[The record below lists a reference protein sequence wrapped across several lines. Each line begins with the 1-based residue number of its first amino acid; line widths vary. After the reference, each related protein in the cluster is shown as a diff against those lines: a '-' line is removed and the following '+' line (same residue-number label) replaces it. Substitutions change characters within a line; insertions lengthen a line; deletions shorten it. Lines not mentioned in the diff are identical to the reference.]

1 MNPRISE
8 LRAMLH
14 RYNHQYYVE
23 NAPSISDQEFDKLMA
38 ELITLEQNHPECY
51 DPNSPSQRVGS
62 DLSIDFTQVT
72 HEHPM
77 LSLANTYNR
86 KEVGDFYDRVMQGLE
101 GEPFEVCAE
110 LKFDGLSISL
120 IYEEGRLVRALTRGD
135 GLQGDDVTANV
146 RTIRSIPLVL
156 TAGEKWPARFEIRGE
171 ILMPWKSFDRLNA
184 EREAREENL
193 FANPRNAASGTLK
206 SKDSRVVAQRQ
217 LDAYFY
223 YLILDESEGK
233 DYKSHYD
240 NMQKAKKWG
249 FKVSEAMKLCRS
261 QKEVSDYLEYWDEER
276 KSLPVATDGVVLK
289 VNNLAQ
295 QSRLGYTAKSPRWAI
310 AYKFQAERACTRL
323 NEVTFQVGR
332 TGAITP
338 VANMTPVLLAGT
350 MVKRASLHNEDIINQ
365 LDLHIGDQV
374 YVEKAGEIIP
384 QIVGVASELRGK
396 DIGDKVT
403 FITHCPECGTPLI
416 RYDGEAA
423 HYCPNVNCAPQLK
436 GRIEHFISRDAMNI
450 MSLGPEVVDKYFE
463 NGLVRTPAD
472 LFRLTLHEWDKQWY
486 LTNGEFQAPTLFAPL
501 EDKHVMIPVSQRS
514 TQKILDGIDKA
525 KSVSFDRL
533 LYALG
538 MRFVGKVV
546 AKNIAR
552 HFKSMT
558 ALRAATLED
567 IVKVDGVGVVIA
579 QSVLQYFRQPDNL
592 KLIDDLTHIG
602 LQMAMHDTMQTD
614 SALAEKSIVISGT
627 FICHSREEYKNI
639 IESHGGKNVSSISS
653 KTSFVLAGDSIGP
666 SKREKAEKLG
676 IPLVDEMSF
685 LKMIGE
691 EN

>member
-38 ELITLEQNHPECY
+38 ELITLEQNHPDCY

-62 DLSIDFTQVT
+62 DLSNDFTQVT

-223 YLILDESEGK
+223 YLIMDESEGK
-233 DYKSHYD
+233 DNKSHYD

-396 DIGDKVT
+396 DLGDKVT

-514 TQKILDGIDKA
+514 TQKILDGIAKA

-538 MRFVGKVV
+538 IRFVGKVV

-552 HFKSMT
+552 HFKSMS
-558 ALRAATLED
+558 ALRAATLKD

-592 KLIDDLTHIG
+592 KLIDDLTQIG

>member
-38 ELITLEQNHPECY
+38 ELITLEQNHPDCY

-62 DLSIDFTQVT
+62 DLSNDFTQVT

-223 YLILDESEGK
+223 YLIMDESEGK
-233 DYKSHYD
+233 DNKSHYD

-396 DIGDKVT
+396 DLGDKVT

-514 TQKILDGIDKA
+514 TQKILDGIAKA

-538 MRFVGKVV
+538 IRFVGKVV

-552 HFKSMT
+552 HFKSMS
-558 ALRAATLED
+558 ALRAATLKD

-592 KLIDDLTHIG
+592 KLIDDLTQIG

-627 FICHSREEYKNI
+627 FIRHSREEYKNI

>member
-51 DPNSPSQRVGS
+51 DSNSPSQRVGS

-206 SKDSRVVAQRQ
+206 SKDSRIVAQRH

-223 YLILDESEGK
+223 YLILDESEGE

-396 DIGDKVT
+396 DLGDKVT

-501 EDKHVMIPVSQRS
+501 EDKHAMIPVSQRS
-514 TQKILDGIDKA
+514 TQKILDGIAKA

-538 MRFVGKVV
+538 IRFVGKVV

-552 HFKSMT
+552 HFQSMT

-592 KLIDDLTHIG
+592 KLIDDLTQIG

-614 SALAEKSIVISGT
+614 SVLAEKSIVISGT
-627 FICHSREEYKNI
+627 FIRHSRAEYKNI

>member
-1 MNPRISE
+1 
-8 LRAMLH
+8 MLH

-223 YLILDESEGK
+223 YLIMDESEGK
-233 DYKSHYD
+233 DNKSHYD

-396 DIGDKVT
+396 DLGDKVT

-486 LTNGEFQAPTLFAPL
+486 LTKGEFQAPTLFAPL

-514 TQKILDGIDKA
+514 TQKILDGIAKA

-538 MRFVGKVV
+538 IRFVGKVV

-592 KLIDDLTHIG
+592 KLIDDLTQIG

-627 FICHSREEYKNI
+627 FIRHSREEYKNI

>member
-223 YLILDESEGK
+223 YLIMDESEGK
-233 DYKSHYD
+233 DNKSHYD

-396 DIGDKVT
+396 DLGDKVT

-486 LTNGEFQAPTLFAPL
+486 LTKGEFQAPTLFAPL

-514 TQKILDGIDKA
+514 TQKILDGIAKA

-538 MRFVGKVV
+538 IRFVGKVV

-592 KLIDDLTHIG
+592 KLIDDLTQIG

-627 FICHSREEYKNI
+627 FIRHSREEYKNI